1 MLGGQAEGGAR
12 ALSGRMGRAA
22 HRDQAGGVGIGTP
35 SVRPD
40 VPPSATH
47 PGPAASAGRTPSS
60 GLTGAGPAAPSG
72 SAVPL
77 VPQDAA
83 PARSHKPQRQD
94 GGPGTP
100 GGLGCGVPVL
110 STASSQEGSRA
121 ALGSPALSQGQRV
134 WGCHPHPI
142 GLPAGSIQA
151 EPPVAHPSPAWP
163 WAAGEAWAA
172 AVSVRWSWTSVST
185 HLPAAESLGPALP
198 RGPRLCALA
207 PPSPGSGAC
216 FASE

>member
-1 MLGGQAEGGAR
+1 MDGKGC
-12 ALSGRMGRAA
+12 SS
-22 HRDQAGGVGIGTP
+22 DWAGGVGIGTL
-35 SVRPD
+35 SVRPG
-40 VPPSATH
+40 VPPSAHAPRSRCVHGQDTVLRPH
-47 PGPAASAGRTPSS
+47 GRRAGRSPRLCCPPRAPGRCS
-60 GLTGAGPAAPSG
+60 GQEPQATAARRGTRDPRGAGLWGACPLYGLLAGREQSSTGLPSTQSGAA
-72 SAVPL
+72 
-77 VPQDAA
+77 
-83 PARSHKPQRQD
+83 
-94 GGPGTP
+94 
-100 GGLGCGVPVL
+100 GLGV
-110 STASSQEGSRA
+110 S
-121 ALGSPALSQGQRV
+121 
-134 WGCHPHPI
+134 PHPI

-151 EPPVAHPSPAWP
+151 EPLVAHPSPAWP

>member
-1 MLGGQAEGGAR
+1 MCSVSRLRAGPGHCLVGWEGLLIRLGWWGGDWHPQREAWR
-12 ALSGRMGRAA
+12 AP
-22 HRDQAGGVGIGTP
+22 VCP
-35 SVRPD
+35 
-40 VPPSATH
+40 
-47 PGPAASAGRTPSS
+47 RTP
-60 GLTGAGPAAPSG
+60 
-72 SAVPL
+72 VPL
-77 VPQDAA
+77 RPRAGHCPPASRAPGWPLPQALLFPPQDAA

-121 ALGSPALSQGQRV
+121 APGSPALSRGQRV

-151 EPPVAHPSPAWP
+151 EPLVAHPSPAWP

-172 AVSVRWSWTSVST
+172 AVSVRWSWTSASA